1 MFVVRS
7 TGGKPSKQRMDLGST
22 YTPTTSVT
30 QVTGMVADGG
40 FPATHIVSNQIVVDR
55 AGTIN
60 VTANL
65 QIGSNSFSTT
75 FTAYVYLNGAQIA
88 TGSGTSGGIAMSVS
102 SRAVN
107 ANDVLDLR
115 VTVAYGSGVSVAA
128 TTTYLEID
136 PV

>member
-1 MFVVRS
+1 MFVAQAVA
-7 TGGKPSKQRMDLGST
+7 GKPSAQRMDLGST

-30 QVTGMVADGG
+30 QITGMVADGS
-40 FPATHIVSNQIVVDR
+40 FPATNIVSNQLVVDR
-55 AGTIN
+55 SGTMNIAGN
-60 VTANL
+60 V
-65 QIGSNSFSTT
+65 QIGSNGFSTT
-75 FTAYVYLNGAQIA
+75 FTGYIYLNGAQIA

-107 ANDVLDLR
+107 AGDVLDLR
-115 VTVAYGSGVSVAA
+115 VQVAFASSVSVAA